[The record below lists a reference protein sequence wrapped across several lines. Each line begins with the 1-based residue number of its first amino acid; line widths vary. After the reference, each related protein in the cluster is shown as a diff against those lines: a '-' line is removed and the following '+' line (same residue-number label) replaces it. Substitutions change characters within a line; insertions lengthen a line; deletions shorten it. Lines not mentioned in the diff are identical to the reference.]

1 MRIALLVGALVI
13 TLAGYSSAHANSSI
27 LTYHG
32 SLDRAG
38 SYVMPGLTYERARG
52 LHLDASFSATFP
64 GQVYAQPLLWRQ
76 PGTGAGVL
84 IVATEEDEVYAFDE
98 KTGAQ
103 VWKRTLGE
111 PAAQGGLHCGNIWP
125 LGVTG
130 TPVIDAARA
139 TLYLDAAVMRDN
151 QSRHEIYALSLA
163 DGTVEP
169 GWPVDVATAVH
180 GRFDSIVQNQRG
192 ALALFGG
199 RVFVPFGGLA
209 GDCGVYHGMVV
220 GVSQGDPAKVTS
232 FSTGGRGGG
241 IWAQGGVTSDGKS
254 LFAATGNTIFVKEWG
269 DGEAV
274 LRFSPDLARPV
285 AQRDFFSPSDWRDL
299 DARDLDLGG
308 TAPIPIDVPSAKG
321 VRKLIFGIGKDG
333 DAYLLDRD
341 NLGGFGGQLAR
352 EHVSETQD
360 HRVAGRLDRR
370 RRRLCRAGGGRR
382 QLSPGEAREG
392 TSRPQDPRRPRA
404 RDHHRVVRF
413 SRQHPRLANRHD
425 HRWALESDR
434 VRYRRRGRRR
444 PLRLPGRHRRA
455 SRLAAG
461 PRARHE
467 GLQNSDS
474 RRRQAFCHRRREGLR
489 VRVLARWVYRGRQ
502 VEWSDPYSLLADK
515 QPATATT
522 GLGFPRRAGEHR
534 GRQVRSPAGC
544 FVR

>member
-1 MRIALLVGALVI
+1 MRIPLLVGALVV
-13 TLAGYSSAHANSSI
+13 TLAACSSADADSSI

-38 SYVMPGLTYERARG
+38 NYVMPGLTYERARG

-111 PAAQGGLHCGNIWP
+111 PVLRSAAFHCGNIWP

-130 TPVIDAARA
+130 TPVIDPARA
-139 TLYLDAAVMRDN
+139 TLYLDAAIMRDN
-151 QSRHEIYALSLA
+151 QPRHEIYALSLV
-163 DGTVEP
+163 DGSIEP
-169 GWPVDVATAVH
+169 GWPVDVATALS
-180 GRFDSIVQNQRG
+180 GRFDPTTQNQRG

-199 RVFVPFGGLA
+199 KVFVSFGGLA
-209 GDCGVYHGMVV
+209 GDCGVYHGLVL
-220 GVSQGDPAKVTS
+220 GLSQSNPAKVAS

-241 IWAQGGVTSDGKS
+241 IWAQGGVTGDGKS

-274 LRFSPDLARPV
+274 LRFGADLARPV

-321 VRKLIFGIGKDG
+321 VRKLIFAIGKDG

-352 EHVSETQD
+352 EHVSGLKTSASPAVWTAVDGVLVALEWEGANCPPEKPGKGLLVLKIRADPAPAITTAWCGSVANVHGSPIVTTTDGRSNAVVFAIGVQGDSRLYAFRGDTGELLASPRDRVPGMKDFETLIAAD
-360 HRVAGRLDRR
+360 GRLFVAAEG
-370 RRRLCRAGGGRR
+370 RL
-382 QLSPGEAREG
+382 
-392 TSRPQDPRRPRA
+392 
-404 RDHHRVVRF
+404 
-413 SRQHPRLANRHD
+413 
-425 HRWALESDR
+425 
-434 VRYRRRGRRR
+434 Y
-444 PLRLPGRHRRA
+444 
-455 SRLAAG
+455 
-461 PRARHE
+461 
-467 GLQNSDS
+467 
-474 RRRQAFCHRRREGLR
+474 AF
-489 VRVLARWVYRGRQ
+489 A
-502 VEWSDPYSLLADK
+502 
-515 QPATATT
+515 
-522 GLGFPRRAGEHR
+522 F
-534 GRQVRSPAGC
+534 
-544 FVR
+544 